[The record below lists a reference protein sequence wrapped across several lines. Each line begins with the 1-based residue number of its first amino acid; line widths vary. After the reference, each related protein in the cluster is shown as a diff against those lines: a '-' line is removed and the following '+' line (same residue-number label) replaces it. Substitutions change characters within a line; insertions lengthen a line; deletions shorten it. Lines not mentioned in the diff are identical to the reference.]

1 MTKTSALIYLET
13 RAGTT
18 TESNIAAIAS
28 YPLSTFNINGDNIQF
43 RGDMPFISL
52 AYGGSLTEG
61 LRFSPKSATN
71 AQQPQVFDRIVRSP
85 IATANLEIGLHAGIN
100 DFRSNTLKNVATA
113 NEDVTCGL
121 VSSATTSE
129 VCYAVFWVTDMSVV
143 DNSVGARIDVIQRA
157 TLSGTVNTTLTNFEL
172 TSDNQLKS
180 GDYRIIKADVLSR
193 AGANNLLYSEFVLKG
208 LAEGQPCIPR
218 TDPRQPQHTANFFPM
233 STPLIFNS
241 DNNYPSINLLAANSA
256 TNDIDVTLY
265 LQRVR

>member
-1 MTKTSALIYLET
+1 MTKTNALIYLET

-18 TESNIAAIAS
+18 TESNIAAIGS
-28 YPLSTFNINGDNIQF
+28 YPLSTFNVNGDFIQY
-43 RGDMPFISL
+43 RGDMQNISL
-52 AYGGSLTEG
+52 CYGGSISQG

-71 AQQPQVFDRIVRSP
+71 AQQPQVFDKIVRSP

-113 NEDVTCGL
+113 NEDVSCGL
-121 VSSATTSE
+121 VSSGTTSE
-129 VCYAVFWVTDMSVV
+129 VCFAVFWVTDMNTV
-143 DNSVGARIDVIQRA
+143 DNSIGQRVDVIQRA
-157 TLSGTVNTTLTNFEL
+157 TLSGTVNTDLTNFEL
-172 TSDNQLKS
+172 TADNALKS
-180 GDYRIIKADVLSR
+180 GDYRVLKMDVLSR
-193 AGANNLLYSEFVLKG
+193 GGANNLIYSELVLKG

-218 TDPRQPQHTANFFPM
+218 TDPRQPQHSANFFPM
-233 STPLIFNS
+233 STPLVFNS